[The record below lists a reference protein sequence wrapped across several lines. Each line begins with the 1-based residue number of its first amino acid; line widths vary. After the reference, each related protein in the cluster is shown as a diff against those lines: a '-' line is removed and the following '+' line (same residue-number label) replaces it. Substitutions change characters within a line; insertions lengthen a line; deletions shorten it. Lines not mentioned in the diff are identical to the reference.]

1 MTPWCSGWLGTLQ
14 TLILLSTS
22 SHFNHQHVFRVWT
35 LNLAHTKLIIPV
47 QPWRLAVA
55 ASTTLYWTKSLQP
68 LSWADY
74 NIYIC
79 SMFRSTIHSTV
90 CTNYE
95 STLFSSMGN
104 PTSISFPWVT
114 RGNIPH
120 FFLSNCHNCKDQVK
134 ISKYKMG
141 RCKGFSHAEYCSIK
155 DETTHE
161 MKWNAQ
167 TKCRK
172 SIGGIWTNGKSRC
185 TMGRLSTMTCSRF
198 ITEWV
203 ELFKQLTLQVFVFR
217 NSDLMPSSLRTCLAQ
232 EASADTSLSWTEA
245 RAPTLA
251 YPVAS
256 DQAVRFHGLPAAVF
270 PVTVASQIN
279 GVHHQFHCIRRP
291 VMPSLFLVQEL
302 VTAMYPVV
310 RPVYCDLHLG
320 LAEKIN
326 TWLWQ
331 LSCSNYQYYHS
342 NSKNTFRG
350 ISQTPWLVEAPHQMH
365 AMTLESPI

>member
-1 MTPWCSGWLGTLQ
+1 MFCST
-14 TLILLSTS
+14 
-22 SHFNHQHVFRVWT
+22 F
-35 LNLAHTKLIIPV
+35 
-47 QPWRLAVA
+47 
-55 ASTTLYWTKSLQP
+55 
-68 LSWADY
+68 
-74 NIYIC
+74 
-79 SMFRSTIHSTV
+79 HSTV

-104 PTSISFPWVT
+104 PTSSSFPWVT
-114 RGNIPH
+114 RGNIPRF

-134 ISKYKMG
+134 VSKYKMG
-141 RCKGFSHAEYCSIK
+141 RCKGLSHTEYCSIK

-172 SIGGIWTNGKSRC
+172 SIGGIQTNGKSRY
-185 TMGRLSTMTCSRF
+185 TMSRLSTMTCSRF

-203 ELFKQLTLQVFVFR
+203 ELCKQLTLQVFVFH
-217 NSDLMPSSLRTCLAQ
+217 NSDLMPSSLCTCLAQ
-232 EASADTSLSWTEA
+232 ETSADMSLSWTEA
-245 RAPTLA
+245 QAPTLA

-270 PVTVASQIN
+270 QVTVASQIN
-279 GVHHQFHCIRRP
+279 GVHHQFRCRRRP

-320 LAEKIN
+320 LAEMISTCDN
-326 TWLWQ
+326 FHAAII
-331 LSCSNYQYYHS
+331 SS
-342 NSKNTFRG
+342 NSKHAFRG
-350 ISQTPWLVEAPHQMH
+350 ISQNSVTSGGSISDACW
-365 AMTLESPI
+365 LESPI